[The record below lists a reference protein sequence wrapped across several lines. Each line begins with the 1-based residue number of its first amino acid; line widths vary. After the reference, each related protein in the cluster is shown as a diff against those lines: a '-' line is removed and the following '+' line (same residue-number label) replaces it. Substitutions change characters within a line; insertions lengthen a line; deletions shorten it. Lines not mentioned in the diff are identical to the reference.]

1 MSKRRGPPSRI
12 SQKRMKKLREAYAK
26 YTDPKINPEERP
38 TQLQLAEEYGEPQST
53 ISYWF
58 TRFKE
63 EDEGYTNQTTPE
75 ITPEQVLEESEQPSE
90 RKGHKG
96 PMDRTALRK
105 TAGAA
110 MSHIS
115 DRATKAAEQAIII
128 GDIIMSQYG
137 DLVKIAFAKGLPVEE
152 LIKDVFNFYEQKTQL
167 TRYTEELEKQLAA
180 LMELTEP
187 NWRYKHK
194 TSLLYRFA
202 RDVLLAKQY
211 GVKVNPKKAV
221 RALQIELEKI
231 DQQEVMVIE
240 S

>member
-1 MSKRRGPPSRI
+1 
-12 SQKRMKKLREAYAK
+12 MKKLREAYAK
-26 YTDPKINPEERP
+26 YTDPKVPPEERP
-38 TQLQLAEEYGEPQST
+38 TQIQLAEEYGEPQST

-58 TRFKE
+58 NKFDE
-63 EDEGYTNQTTPE
+63 EDQGYENQTTPE
-75 ITPEQVLEESEQPSE
+75 ITAEQVLEDSSESGKE

-96 PMDRTALRK
+96 PLDRAALRK
-105 TAGAA
+105 TTSVA
-110 MSHIS
+110 MGHIT
-115 DRATKAAEQAIII
+115 DRTVKAAEQAIII

-137 DLVKIAFAKGLPVEE
+137 DLIKIAFAKGLPIEE
-152 LIKDVFNFYEQKTQL
+152 LVKDVFNFYEQKTQL
-167 TRYTEELEKQLAA
+167 TRYVSELEGQLVA

-187 NWRYKHK
+187 NWRYKYK